1 MRKRPNRGKKTVS
14 VWLTA
19 GTLAIALVVGFAWLF
34 GGSGEASSTPAPNDP
49 GPDALWPPLLVAGIE
64 VARPWVDYGH
74 IPLDTGFDHVYTLRN
89 TGGQT
94 VTLGEASIRVLEGC

>member
-1 MRKRPNRGKKTVS
+1 VHKRPDRGKKTAS
-14 VWLTA
+14 VWLA
-19 GTLAIALVVGFAWLF
+19 GGGVAIALVVGFAWLF
-34 GGSGEASSTPAPNDP
+34 TGSGDASSPPAANDS
-49 GPDALWPPLLVAGIE
+49 GPDTLQPPLLVAGVE
-64 VARPWVDYGH
+64 VARPWVDYGR